1 MIPTS
6 VQIIIGS
13 ILILLAVFLT
23 IAVLLQEGKSSKLS
37 GAIAGGS
44 DSSFGKTKSKKMSD
58 TLSKVTTIVA
68 IVFVVIVVVLAVI
81 NREIIVPNVDGPEP
95 TDSEASESV
104 ESPSE
109 ESKAPSTS
117 EEDPSASEEKPAAS
131 EESVA
136 ASEEA
141 SKEASTSKTE

>member
-1 MIPTS
+1 MVPTS

-23 IAVLLQEGKSSKLS
+23 IAVLLQEGKGNKLS

-58 TLSKVTTIVA
+58 TLSKATTIVA

-81 NREIIVPNVDGPEP
+81 NREIVIPNVDGPEP
-95 TDSEASESV
+95 TDTETSESVASPSEEEASES
-104 ESPSE
+104 
-109 ESKAPSTS
+109 A
-117 EEDPSASEEKPAAS
+117 PAAS
-131 EESVA
+131 ESTPAESESVPA
-136 ASEEA
+136 E
-141 SKEASTSKTE
+141 STSTEADA

>member
-1 MIPTS
+1 MVPTS

-44 DSSFGKTKSKKMSD
+44 DASFGKTKSKKMSD
-58 TLSKVTTIVA
+58 TLSKATTIVA

-81 NREIIVPNVDGPEP
+81 NREIIIPNVNGSEP
-95 TDSEASESV
+95 TDTEASESV
-104 ESPSE
+104 ASPSE
-109 ESKAPSTS
+109 EEAATPS
-117 EEDPSASEEKPAAS
+117 
-131 EESVA
+131 ESVA
-136 ASEEA
+136 ESAVASPSVSEEPSETPA
-141 SKEASTSKTE
+141 E

>member
-1 MIPTS
+1 MVPTS

-58 TLSKVTTIVA
+58 TLSKATTIVA

-81 NREIIVPNVDGPEP
+81 NREIIIPNVNGSEP
-95 TDSEASESV
+95 TDTEASESV
-104 ESPSE
+104 ASPSE
-109 ESKAPSTS
+109 EEAATPS
-117 EEDPSASEEKPAAS
+117 
-131 EESVA
+131 ESVA
-136 ASEEA
+136 ESAVASPSVSEEPSEPA
-141 SKEASTSKTE
+141 AE